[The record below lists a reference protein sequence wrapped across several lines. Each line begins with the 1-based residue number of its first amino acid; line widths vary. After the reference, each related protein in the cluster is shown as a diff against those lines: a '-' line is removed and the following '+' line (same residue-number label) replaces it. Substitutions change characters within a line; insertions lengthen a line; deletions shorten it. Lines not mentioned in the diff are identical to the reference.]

1 MDLLR
6 PDCRIL
12 PQKPPWTTEPDRL
25 DPGWTHSLC
34 VPKVQGGLHEPLHYH
49 WCRCC
54 CAVYCGLSRVPLEE
68 RVTRE
73 ICVYATT
80 GDVHEAE
87 GIRLC
92 LQGVTP
98 LWWWEAGRCMT
109 QSCTGGETMST
120 QAAESSTSK
129 RPNSMG
135 MPRVGI
141 INRPRLMHQ
150 KRSNPMQN
158 IMESN
163 RTSGL
168 RCRCLSPYE

>member
-6 PDCRIL
+6 PNCRIL

-25 DPGWTHSLC
+25 DPGWAHSLC

-87 GIRLC
+87 GIRPC

-98 LWWWEAGRCMT
+98 LWCWEAGRCMT

-120 QAAESSTSK
+120 QAAEQHEQAAEQYGHAARHYEEAAK
-129 RPNSMG
+129 
-135 MPRVGI
+135 
-141 INRPRLMHQ
+141 HQ
-150 KRSNPMQN
+150 KAGNH
-158 IMESN
+158 ES
-163 RTSGL
+163 RASCAY
-168 RCRCLSPYE
+168 RAWAS